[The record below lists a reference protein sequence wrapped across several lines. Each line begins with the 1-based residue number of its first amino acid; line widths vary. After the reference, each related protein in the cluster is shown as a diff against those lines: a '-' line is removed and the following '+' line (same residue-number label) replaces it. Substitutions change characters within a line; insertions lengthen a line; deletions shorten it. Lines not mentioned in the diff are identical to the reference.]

1 MKGDAGMYEHI
12 SCPICKGFLIDT
24 ITLTRCAHFCE
35 FWLLFFAKLIN
46 IIVHSSLIYKVQ
58 KVIINGISV
67 CRSCLLRH
75 LQQKKNCPTCHE
87 ELIDLQSAFHP
98 DHTLQDFVYKYAPST
113 YWKEIRQRADF
124 IEKRFP
130 TPQEKRLIADLNLT
144 QFSQFLCHRSEKISL
159 CLEYISP
166 KEALQSSLIG
176 FISSEKVLFR
186 RYFRCSAEVKMK
198 HLRSL
203 LQGKFDLPDNYV
215 LQFIHLNSEEILED
229 EYSLQDLVYIF
240 GWQRNEPLKISFTL
254 TQIVS
259 EEETPP
265 ILEVEESMG
274 HEEASNDLPPE
285 LDPEPIEKMP
295 SLTVNLSS
303 ALFQPDSSSM
313 SNLPRVPIIT
323 KTTEQPPK
331 KRRKTIPK
339 KTKLVQLLTKPS
351 PETPSM
357 NPTVGQVLQQSN
369 TPTLSPTVALP
380 NSPCCLSPLSSS
392 QSPKNGSHEPQKVS
406 GTPDSS
412 SSSSHF
418 KLMNPAILTMQI
430 NNSLSSA
437 VAPMN
442 SVSVTE
448 PATPVSADI
457 ADSIK
462 LEESAQE
469 KNDEIKERNAI
480 FQEVMT
486 ALTQS
491 QKDVETFTPKIEIP
505 TT

>member
-1 MKGDAGMYEHI
+1 M
-12 SCPICKGFLIDT
+12 
-24 ITLTRCAHFCE
+24 
-35 FWLLFFAKLIN
+35 
-46 IIVHSSLIYKVQ
+46 V
-58 KVIINGISV
+58 
-67 CRSCLLRH
+67 
-75 LQQKKNCPTCHE
+75 
-87 ELIDLQSAFHP
+87 DLQSAFHP

-144 QFSQFLCHRSEKISL
+144 QFSQFLCHRHERISL

-166 KEALQSSLIG
+166 KEALQSSLTG

-186 RYFRCSAEVKMK
+186 RFFRCSAEVKMM

-240 GWQRNEPLKISFTL
+240 GWQRDEPLKISFTL

-259 EEETPP
+259 EEEHPP
-265 ILEVEESMG
+265 ILEVEESVG
-274 HEEASNDLPPE
+274 HEETANDLPPE
-285 LDPEPIEKMP
+285 LDREPIDKMP

-303 ALFQPDSSSM
+303 SLFQPDSSSL

-331 KRRKTIPK
+331 KRRKAIPK
-339 KTKLVQLLTKPS
+339 KTKLVQLLTKS
-351 PETPSM
+351 NPETPSM
-357 NPTVGQVLQQSN
+357 NSTIGQIFQQSG
-369 TPTLSPTVALP
+369 TPTLSPTVPLP
-380 NSPCCLSPLSSS
+380 NSPCCLSPSSSS
-392 QSPKNGSHEPQKVS
+392 QSPKNGSNDHPKVL

-412 SSSSHF
+412 SPSSF
-418 KLMNPAILTMQI
+418 KIMNPAILTMQI

-437 VAPMN
+437 VAPVN
-442 SVSVTE
+442 SASVTE
-448 PATPVSADI
+448 PVTPVSADI

-462 LEESAQE
+462 LEESVQE
-469 KNDEIKERNAI
+469 KNQDIKDRDAI
-480 FQEVMT
+480 IQEVMT
-486 ALTQS
+486 ALAQG
-491 QKDVETFTPKIEIP
+491 QKDVETFTPKMEIP
-505 TT
+505 IT